1 MIQNL
6 KLAFEGKL
14 EEISNAYSAEDR
26 INNLRNNLR
35 DEEIESIENEKK
47 NYQTSVYYM
56 DIVSELETMGDFM
69 INVSQTLMKY
79 VNRK

>member
-1 MIQNL
+1 MLQIL
-6 KLAFEGKL
+6 TLLG
-14 EEISNAYSAEDR
+14 
-26 INNLRNNLR
+26 
-35 DEEIESIENEKK
+35 
-47 NYQTSVYYM
+47 VYYM

>member
-1 MIQNL
+1 MGILQIFTLLGANDL
-6 KLAFEGKL
+6 R
-14 EEISNAYSAEDR
+14 EEAIEDM
-26 INNLRNNLR
+26 
-35 DEEIESIENEKK
+35 DAHTKSYES
-47 NYQTSVYYM
+47 TVYYM